1 LVSDEFDG
9 ILNEGL
15 PEGRI
20 MNEWMEADGFGFVE
34 GYCGHFIK
42 YAHRTTYLICV
53 LSNCSRA
60 RTHFIPDR
68 GFQSPTLQEERQ
80 TF

>member
-1 LVSDEFDG
+1 VLVSDEFDG

-42 YAHRTTYLICV
+42 LFC
-53 LSNCSRA
+53 
-60 RTHFIPDR
+60 
-68 GFQSPTLQEERQ
+68 
-80 TF
+80 